1 MTITQLDTIKIY
13 WQCFFRGCM
22 YDSYPCVCV
31 ISAAS
36 MFIICLLVA
45 SFRDLVFAYSCMM
58 CSPPGL
64 VVSIFSINL
73 NGNKIY
79 SQKCL
84 NHTYNGEIITEKH
97 SPSNWAKSRFNLT
110 MSTTHL
116 FCLIVYVA
124 WPFRL
129 TSFGSGCFFRRI
141 THCEVQNNSIFRCC
155 WTWWWWCQRSI
166 CALMNMNKTET
177 Y

>member
-1 MTITQLDTIKIY
+1 MNSMMTITQLDTFKNNPILT
-13 WQCFFRGCM
+13 CFFGA
-22 YDSYPCVCV
+22 YSYPCVCV

-58 CSPPGL
+58 CSPPGF
-64 VVSIFSINL
+64 VVRIFSINL

-97 SPSNWAKSRFNLT
+97 YPSPPTNKIQIKFNSVHDPPLLPPSLCG
-110 MSTTHL
+110 MA
-116 FCLIVYVA
+116 F
-124 WPFRL
+124 
-129 TSFGSGCFFRRI
+129 
-141 THCEVQNNSIFRCC
+141 
-155 WTWWWWCQRSI
+155 
-166 CALMNMNKTET
+166 
-177 Y
+177 